1 MTTNEDVAAKVKQA
15 LDVAARC
22 SAAETSDS
30 YADLSEQ
37 LEEIESLAKLVLR
50 SHASCGT
57 LVGKLQ
63 NGSALTADEMKTLRT
78 LIVGDAD
85 YYLKYDDDFDRSK
98 TELGRILDQL
108 RQLSTGELDAE
119 ALMHLGVLCQ
129 EACSVLIPT
138 GHYLEQRERVRRFEE
153 ATRGVIDREEGR
165 VLAKILNDMIAR

>member
-1 MTTNEDVAAKVKQA
+1 
-15 LDVAARC
+15 
-22 SAAETSDS
+22 
-30 YADLSEQ
+30 
-37 LEEIESLAKLVLR
+37 
-50 SHASCGT
+50 
-57 LVGKLQ
+57 VGKLQ

-108 RQLSTGELDAE
+108 RRLSSGELDAE

-129 EACSVLIPT
+129 EARSVLIPT

-153 ATRGVIDREEGR
+153 ATRGPIDREAGR
-165 VLAKILNDMIAR
+165 VLAKILNDMVAR

>member
-1 MTTNEDVAAKVKQA
+1 MTANEDVAAKVKQA

-22 SAAETSDS
+22 SAAETSDN
-30 YADLSEQ
+30 YAVLSEQ
-37 LEEIESLAKLVLR
+37 LEEIESLAKQVLQ
-50 SHASCGT
+50 SHTSCGT

-63 NGSALTADEMKTLRT
+63 NGSALTVDEMKALRT

-108 RQLSTGELDAE
+108 RRFSSGELDAE
-119 ALMHLGVLCQ
+119 ALMHLGLLCQ

-138 GHYLEQRERVRRFEE
+138 GHYLEQKERVRRFEE
-153 ATRGVIDREEGR
+153 ATRGPIDREAGR
-165 VLAKILNDMIAR
+165 VLAEILNGMIAR